1 MMKSRL
7 LMNGELPKISPVSGL
22 RSGASGRKVSRP
34 MIATATSV

>member
-22 RSGASGRKVSRP
+22 RSGAPGRNVSAETIA
-34 MIATATSV
+34 IATRV